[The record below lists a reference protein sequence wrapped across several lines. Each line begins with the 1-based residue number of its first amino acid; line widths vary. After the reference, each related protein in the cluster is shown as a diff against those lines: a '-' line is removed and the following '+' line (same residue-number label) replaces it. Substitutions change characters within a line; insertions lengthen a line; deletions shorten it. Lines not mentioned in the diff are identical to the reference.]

1 VRKYFGKDF
10 IFDAPKILQILKQI
24 GPDIVYQRVG
34 CAYTGIAAF
43 YCKNF
48 QKRFIWHISHEK
60 LLMPF
65 KFTFNKSFFANLA
78 DHKCFA
84 YGIKNADIILAQTDR
99 QKKLLKQNYNIECD
113 AVIPNFHPRPKTHW
127 DQKRP
132 DKVNVVWVA
141 NWKHWKHP
149 EWFVEIARQMQEE
162 KRAKFIMIGRA
173 GLNPHQKNKLLN
185 EINLLSNLQYLGE
198 LPFDQV
204 NEILSQSHIFISTS
218 DHEGFSNT
226 FIQAWLH
233 GLPVLSLRVD
243 PDGIIEK
250 HGLGY
255 RCGTIQNLVNALKLL
270 LEDPSH
276 LYDMAYKARAYAL
289 QHFTVKYNMPR
300 LLEFFTP

>member
-1 VRKYFGKDF
+1 MNRKTICFLLPSFFEENQGGAEYQVYIIAEELIKKGHDVHYIFQSNNGSPPENKLNLKLHPLRTRKSVRKYFGKDF

-204 NEILSQSHIFISTS
+204 NEIL
-218 DHEGFSNT
+218 
-226 FIQAWLH
+226 
-233 GLPVLSLRVD
+233 
-243 PDGIIEK
+243 
-250 HGLGY
+250 
-255 RCGTIQNLVNALKLL
+255 
-270 LEDPSH
+270 
-276 LYDMAYKARAYAL
+276 
-289 QHFTVKYNMPR
+289 
-300 LLEFFTP
+300 